1 MVSQFLFEASVFGII
16 FLILKKIWSPS
27 VKYWMG
33 QIVIGINIFACLLYV
48 YGIYGGTMTL
58 GVGSSKILL
67 HGIVAVLIH
76 TLFTIESKQNDSA

>member
-1 MVSQFLFEASVFGII
+1 MGSQFLFEACVFGII

-33 QIVIGINIFACLLYV
+33 QIVIGINIFACMLYM
-48 YGIYGGTMTL
+48 YGIYDGKL
-58 GVGSSKILL
+58 SFKIGSSKILL
-67 HGIVAVLIH
+67 HGIVALLIH